1 MSRIYVFAVLL
12 APAIAGTALAQ
23 PPARTPETVSYSID
37 GADSIEVFQTPVSMQ
52 LLLVRIDAVQQEL
65 RLTEAQKKRQTAIVE
80 RHFETMRKARQE
92 YDNQE
97 IFDAARNAI
106 AADEV
111 AALQENLEPEQRDRL
126 DQIQIQA
133 QGPLAFERREIRRRL
148 GLTTDQVDEI
158 ESIVDKGKDE
168 IRKAAS
174 FPLEVN
180 QKETQTEETVRKL
193 VDGLEF
199 QLMKQKTRHIVL
211 ASRLATM
218 VRIVK
223 VLNEPQ
229 RAAYRKMLGEP
240 FDTGK
245 LKPKIDEKDRDL
257 RLVAGRL
264 GLLRQRADLLFD
276 VKVTRPAYLTAH
288 PRVLID
294 EAHRNF
300 HTASGRYKP
309 IANLISNDGYM
320 VLPNK
325 EKFTKKVLESCDIL
339 VIANA
344 RGDETMRSAG
354 AEKSAF
360 AEDECQAVHD
370 WVKAGGSLLL
380 ITDHPPFGAA
390 AEELA
395 KRFGVEMGKEVAR
408 DQANMEPQSRGLLFS
423 REKKLL
429 GDHPITRGRSD
440 SERINRI
447 KTFTG
452 QSLIGPPGSVP
463 FLNFSATANLGFGK
477 NQVPAMGRSQG
488 LAMTYGQGRVVV
500 LGEAAQLS
508 AQLTGL
514 GREPRDMMGMNAP
527 GIDNKQ
533 MALNIMHWLSG
544 VLEPRAASLKR
555 AG

>member
-1 MSRIYVFAVLL
+1 MSRIYVLAVLL

-23 PPARTPETVSYSID
+23 PPARTPETVSYSIG
-37 GADSIEVFQTPVSMQ
+37 GAYSIEVFQMPVSMQ
-52 LLLVRIDAVQQEL
+52 LLLLRIDAVQQEL

-80 RHFETMRKARQE
+80 RRLETMRKARQE

-97 IFDAARNAI
+97 IFDAARNAMV
-106 AADEV
+106 ADEV
-111 AALQENLEPEQRDRL
+111 AALQETLEPGQRDRL

-133 QGPLAFERREIRRRL
+133 QGPLAFERREIQRRL
-148 GLTTDQVDEI
+148 GLTADQVDEI

-199 QLMKQKTRHIVL
+199 QLMKEKTRHIVL

-223 VLNEPQ
+223 VLTEPQ
-229 RAAYRKMLGEP
+229 RAAYRKMFGEP

-245 LKPKIDEKDRDL
+245 LKPKIDERESDV
-257 RLVAGRL
+257 RLVAA
-264 GLLRQRADLLFD
+264 LLRLTGQRADVLFD
-276 VKVTRPAYLTAH
+276 VRVTRPAYITAH

-300 HTASGRYKP
+300 HTVSGRYRP
-309 IANLISNDGYM
+309 FANLISNDGYI
-320 VLPNK
+320 VSPNK
-325 EKFTKKVLESCDIL
+325 EKFTRNVLEACDIL

-344 RGDETMRSAG
+344 MGAESMRSPG
-354 AEKSAF
+354 AEKPAF
-360 AEDECQAVHD
+360 TEDECQAVHD

-380 ITDHPPFGAA
+380 ITDHEPFGAA
-390 AEELA
+390 AGELG
-395 KRFGVEMGKEVAR
+395 KRFGVEMGKTVAR
-408 DQANMEPQSRGLLFS
+408 DQANMEPESRGLLFS
-423 REKKLL
+423 RDKKLL
-429 GDHPITRGRSD
+429 RDHPIIRGRNE
-440 SERINRI
+440 SERINRV

-452 QSLIGPPGSVP
+452 QSLKGPPGSVS
-463 FLNFSATANLGFGK
+463 FLTFSATATAGSSK
-477 NQVPAMGRSQG
+477 NQVPITGRSQG
-488 LAMTYGQGRVVV
+488 LAMTYGQGRIVV

-514 GREPRDMMGMNAP
+514 GREPRNMMGMNAP

-544 VLEPRAASLKR
+544 VLEPRDASLKR